1 MEFAGNNVKV
11 LVDAFG
17 RMMVMNDGG
26 NISGVAWNDEGITDD
41 FDNMGSMST
50 QFNAIRNEWGEHDC
64 ITEDTGTTVT
74 FTTDDEP
81 VLLTF
86 DTQTNNFVPVV
97 GELANR
103 QETMWLR
110 TIPVN
115 DIATTVVVN
124 DNGEPVVLF
133 DRNGYTKF
141 LKATYDGGDL
151 VISETNDSATLTALE
166 TYAGGLAE
174 ITVEDSSDGDFHK
187 YIDSDNDGY
196 FFITNQDAYITMGTL
211 NVFTETQAIAVDGA
225 VQVFADEGCTKY
237 ASANQQTIYVRLN
250 RAFNYGGNKNWGS
263 PGDEAS
269 YLAIVTPNS
278 EDPDYKYSI
287 NAYVEFGSQ
296 DYDDPFVAGQ
306 IVPCTASSYLL
317 NNKKVI
323 FRDE

>member
-1 MEFAGNNVKV
+1 MEFGGNTVKV

-17 RMMVMNDGG
+17 RMMIMNDGG

-97 GELANR
+97 GELTNR

-110 TIPVN
+110 TFQIN
-115 DIATTVVVN
+115 NNATTVVVN

-133 DRNGYTKF
+133 NRNGSTKF
-141 LKATYDGGDL
+141 LKAEYDNGDL
-151 VISETNDSATLTALE
+151 AITETNDNETLTALE
-166 TYAGGLAE
+166 TEAGGLAE

-187 YIDSDNDGY
+187 YIDSENDGY
-196 FFITNQDAYITMGTL
+196 YFITNQDSFITFGEVNIWPPVTQKLYAITKDGDTHYYLGNYEGKVLAFTYGVDTVSHCAIEYNDETSEWDFSEFRGEISDEYVQIEVPVETTDGNTLLFNLYGIDYVLVGYGMGGEPWL
-211 NVFTETQAIAVDGA
+211 
-225 VQVFADEGCTKY
+225 
-237 ASANQQTIYVRLN
+237 
-250 RAFNYGGNKNWGS
+250 
-263 PGDEAS
+263 
-269 YLAIVTPNS
+269 TPN
-278 EDPDYKYSI
+278 
-287 NAYVEFGSQ
+287 NVVE
-296 DYDDPFVAGQ
+296 YA
-306 IVPCTASSYLL
+306 
-317 NNKKVI
+317 
-323 FRDE
+323 